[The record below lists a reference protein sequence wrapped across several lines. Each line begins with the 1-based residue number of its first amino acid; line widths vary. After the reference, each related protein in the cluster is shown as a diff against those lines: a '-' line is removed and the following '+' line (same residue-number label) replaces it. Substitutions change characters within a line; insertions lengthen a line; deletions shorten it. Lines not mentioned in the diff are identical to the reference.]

1 VTTELS
7 KLNFR
12 DLGGLRAR
20 SGQVL
25 RKGLIYRSEGPANF
39 SAAHRD
45 ELAALGVRTVC
56 DLRSEGERS
65 ADPNDWC
72 GPACRV
78 LHLSMNTDLRARDD
92 AAWESFRSD
101 PSPENTRRVMMQ
113 AYATMPTTLSQ
124 HWPLITEA
132 IVTGETP
139 LIVHCTAGKDRT
151 GVAIALLLELLQVSP
166 EEIIADYAKSDIFG
180 ENLRIAGTAEA
191 GFLKTFGF
199 VPPEP
204 VIGLLIGTE
213 RDFLR
218 AALQE
223 IDRRWG
229 SIERYFSS
237 SGVDAAEQAAVRGAL
252 LES

>member
-1 VTTELS
+1 
-7 KLNFR
+7 
-12 DLGGLRAR
+12 
-20 SGQVL
+20 
-25 RKGLIYRSEGPANF
+25 
-39 SAAHRD
+39 
-45 ELAALGVRTVC
+45 
-56 DLRSEGERS
+56 
-65 ADPNDWC
+65 
-72 GPACRV
+72 
-78 LHLSMNTDLRARDD
+78 
-92 AAWESFRSD
+92 
-101 PSPENTRRVMMQ
+101 
-113 AYATMPTTLSQ
+113 
-124 HWPLITEA
+124 
-132 IVTGETP
+132 
-139 LIVHCTAGKDRT
+139 
-151 GVAIALLLELLQVSP
+151 LLLELLQVSP

-237 SGVDAAEQAAVRGAL
+237 SGVDGAAQAAVRGAL
-252 LES
+252 LEG

>member
-1 VTTELS
+1 MTTELS

-191 GFLKTFGF
+191 GFRKTFGF

-237 SGVDAAEQAAVRGAL
+237 SGVDGAAQAAVRGAL
-252 LES
+252 LEG